1 MLRTYQIYIIK
12 NFLSKFVLIT
22 LIFFSLTIILGS
34 LEEISFSKDL
44 DISFLY
50 PYFLTLL
57 NAPITLFE
65 IFPFIFLL
73 TTQFLFYD
81 LFKKDELS
89 LLKTNGLNNTS
100 IIKIIFLLT
109 IILGLFNVVI
119 FYNIA
124 SNLKFHYSNLKNNL
138 SNDNKYL
145 AMVTKSGL
153 WIKDEIGERKLI
165 IKSNFI
171 KDNFISDTIINEF
184 DKDFDLIRII
194 QSEKIDIK
202 NNEWIIYNPIITKDN
217 LTDSQKEPMIMKTN
231 FNHEKIN
238 NLFSNISTLDIF
250 KLFDLKEDYERLGY
264 SSDEIFIQLLKLST
278 TPLIYGILTI
288 LSAIIMFG
296 ITKNSSI
303 IFHITIGFLISVLIY
318 YLMFFFT
325 SLGNSG
331 KIPVLLSVLFPI
343 MILSIISTI
352 GLININEK

>member
-1 MLRTYQIYIIK
+1 MLRTYQKYIIK
-12 NFLSKFVLIT
+12 NFLSKFLLIT
-22 LIFFSLTIILGS
+22 FIFFSLTIILGS

-44 DISFLY
+44 DVSFFY

-73 TTQFLFYD
+73 TTQFLFFD

-89 LLKTNGLNNTS
+89 LLKTNGLNNFS
-100 IIKIIFLLT
+100 IIKIIFFLA

-124 SNLKFHYSNLKNNL
+124 SNLKFHYSNIKNNL

-153 WIKDEIGERKLI
+153 WIKDEIGEKKLI

-171 KDNFISDTIINEF
+171 KNNFISKTIINEF
-184 DKDFDLIRII
+184 DKNFDLIRVI

-202 NNEWIIYNPIITKDN
+202 NNEWIIYNPIITKNN
-217 LTDSQKEPMIMKTN
+217 LTKKQKNPMIMETN
-231 FNHEKIN
+231 FNHEKIS
-238 NLFSNISTLDIF
+238 NLFSNISTLDVF

-278 TPLIYGILTI
+278 TPLVYGILTI

-296 ITKNSSI
+296 ITRNSSI
-303 IFHITIGFLISVLIY
+303 ILHITVGFLISVLIY

-331 KIPVLLSVLFPI
+331 KIPVVLSVLFPI
-343 MILSIISTI
+343 LTLSVISTI